1 MFLYGLPKKYG
12 RKSRL
17 KIGSKPMRVLMKSI
31 SMKIIT
37 HCKNLKSN
45 VVGEYRFFLN
55 DISDYILYFGSL
67 KDILY
72 TPYFHFAV
80 IVSVF
85 VSILSPCNNEWSNIA
100 LGVLPSILGFSV
112 GGYAIIITFGDDEFR
127 RFLAN
132 TKTQDGK
139 SILLVINGAFIHFI
153 ASQTLAIF
161 LAYIVKSTNIKNIY
175 LNFLLSIPFAYSL
188 FFCVAIAFE
197 IKTISKWYKKFLD
210 ERKKQACPRLWSRA
224 RKNSIKPM

>member
-1 MFLYGLPKKYG
+1 
-12 RKSRL
+12 
-17 KIGSKPMRVLMKSI
+17 MRVPLKSI
-31 SMKIIT
+31 FIKIVT
-37 HCKNLKSN
+37 HYEKLKSN

-55 DISDYILYFGSL
+55 DISDYILYFGPL
-67 KDILY
+67 KDIIY
-72 TPYFHFAV
+72 TPYFHFA
-80 IVSVF
+80 ISVSIF
-85 VSILSPCNNEWSNIA
+85 VSTLSSCNNEWSNIA

-127 RFLAN
+127 KFLAN
-132 TKTQDGK
+132 TNTQDGK

-161 LAYIVKSTNIKNIY
+161 LAYMVKSTNIQNIY

-210 ERKKQACPRLWSRA
+210 DK
-224 RKNSIKPM
+224 KNSIKPEN